1 MAVHN
6 RKERERE
13 RRRQQIIAAARRVFA
28 AKGLSKAT
36 MEDIANEAELSP
48 GTLYIYFGNKD
59 ELYASLAIRILKHLN
74 IRLRRVRDRKDLN
87 HKGKIIALERALYD
101 VYEFDPLVLINI
113 FHLQSSETLKN
124 LSAELLGKI
133 TSLSKQSIRTI
144 AEIFKSGIEDNVFIE
159 NKPIVYADIVWALFS
174 GLILLEESKRILDE
188 RKDYLKP
195 TLEIAFELLS
205 MGIRKTAAPDS
216 VLSDHPRRKA
226 RPGRKSP

>member
-1 MAVHN
+1 MVIQD

-13 RRRQQIIAAARRVFA
+13 RRRQQIIVAARRVFA

-74 IRLRRVRDRKDLN
+74 IRLKHVTDRKDLN
-87 HKGKIIALERALYD
+87 HDGRIFALEKALYD

-124 LSAELLGKI
+124 LSSELLAEI
-133 TSLSKQSIRTI
+133 TSLSKQSLKAI
-144 AEIFKSGIEDNVFIE
+144 AEIFKSGIEESVFIK

-174 GLILLEESKRILDE
+174 GLILLEESKRILNE

-195 TLEIAFELLS
+195 TLEIAFKILS
-205 MGIRKTAAPDS
+205 LGIRKT
-216 VLSDHPRRKA
+216 
-226 RPGRKSP
+226 GRD